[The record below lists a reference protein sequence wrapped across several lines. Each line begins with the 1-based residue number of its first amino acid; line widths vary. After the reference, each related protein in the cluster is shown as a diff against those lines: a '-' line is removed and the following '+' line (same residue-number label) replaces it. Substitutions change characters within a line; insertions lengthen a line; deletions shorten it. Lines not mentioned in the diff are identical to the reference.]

1 VCYEQIT
8 CPECSSFNLK
18 KNGKTKNK
26 KQKYYCK
33 SCGRQ
38 FIARYTYQGCRP
50 EISSL
55 ILKMTLNS
63 SGIRDISRVLS
74 ISTNTVL
81 KAIRLAAQKLPAL
94 RPPAHAQ
101 TVELDEF
108 WSFVGKK
115 KNQRWTWLGL
125 TSSTRRIGAVV
136 HGRRTDANCR
146 KLLEKYKGSQ
156 IKQFASDDWQSYQK
170 CVPAERHYIGKDKTQ
185 RIERKNLNFRVHLKR
200 LARKTIA
207 FSKNEEMHDAVLNL
221 YIQHSNFRQ
230 HKF

>member
-1 VCYEQIT
+1 MCYQQIA
-8 CPECSSFNLK
+8 CPHYSSFNLK
-18 KNGKTKNK
+18 KNGKTRNK

-33 SCGRQ
+33 ACGRQ
-38 FIARYTYQGCRP
+38 FITDYSYQGCRP

-55 ILKMTLNS
+55 ILKMTVNS

-81 KAIRLAAQKLPAL
+81 KAIGEAARRLPLP
-94 RPPAHAQ
+94 RPPKHANA
-101 TVELDEF
+101 VELDEF

-115 KNQRWTWLGL
+115 KNQRWTRLGL
-125 TSSTRRIGAVV
+125 TTSTRRVGAVRR
-136 HGRRTDANCR
+136 GRRTDANCR
-146 KLLEKYKGSQ
+146 KLLEKYQNSR
-156 IKQFASDDWQSYQK
+156 IKKFASDDWQSSQK

-185 RIERKNLNFRVHLKR
+185 RIERKNLNLRIHLKR
-200 LARKTIA
+200 LGRETIA

-221 YIQHSNFRQ
+221 YIQHGNFRQ